1 MLEQDFALDAAGN
14 SVQVFLLD
22 EPEGALVG
30 INRSF
35 ISGIPS
41 REALR
46 AGQEFALQ
54 DGSTLRV
61 QLVENQLQVFR
72 DGQRLSQNHYAV
84 PPQQP
89 YYQPQA
95 YYEYAATPQVPYG
108 AFPYQQPGYSYG
120 VPPQGPYGAFPYPQP
135 YGPPQTPYGF
145 GAPPQGP
152 YGAFP
157 SQQPGYVYGPPP
169 VQATRLPLGEAI
181 RQLPGQYIKV
191 AFTKRSAATFAEEQS
206 KASWGS
212 VWFQLIFYALV
223 FAILVCV
230 DELITNTAASVLDLI
245 VIIFLSIV
253 VISIVVIPI
262 AFFVIP
268 GIYYL
273 IARAFGGKGTFLA
286 QIYTTLLFAVPLG
299 ILAGLLSLIPI
310 IGSFANRA
318 VDGYLIFLNIRM
330 IMGVHRLSA
339 GKATSVILIPLAVI
353 IFIVILIVIVVVAAR
368 PA

>member
-1 MLEQDFALDAAGN
+1 MPEQEFALDGAGN

-22 EPEGALVG
+22 EPYGAWVA
-30 INRSF
+30 INRSS
-35 ISGIPS
+35 IGGIPS

-46 AGQEFALQ
+46 IGQEFALQ

-72 DGQRLSQNHYAV
+72 EGQRLSQHHYAV

-95 YYEYAATPQVPYG
+95 YYEYAAPPQVSYR

-135 YGPPQTPYGF
+135 YGYGPPQTPYGF

-152 YGAFP
+152 HGAFP
-157 SQQPGYVYGPPP
+157 YQQPGYVYGPPP
-169 VQATRLPLGEAI
+169 VQATPLPLGEAI

-191 AFTKRSAATFAEEQS
+191 AFTKRSSATFAEEQS

-212 VWFQLIFYALV
+212 VWFQLIFSTLV
-223 FAILVCV
+223 LAILSYVYQ
-230 DELITNTAASVLDLI
+230 LITNTASSVLYLI
-245 VIIFLSIV
+245 FDIFFFIV
-253 VISIVVIPI
+253 VALI
-262 AFFVIP
+262 AYFVIP
-268 GIYYL
+268 GIFYL
-273 IARAFGGKGTFLA
+273 LARAFGGKGTFLA
-286 QIYTTLLFAVPLG
+286 QIYTMLLFYVPLN
-299 ILAGLLSLIPI
+299 ILGPLLSLIPI
-310 IGSFANRA
+310 IGSFAFTA
-318 VDGYLIFLNIRM
+318 VGGYQIFLNIRM

-339 GKATSVILIPLAVI
+339 GKATAVILIPLAVI
-353 IFIVILIVIVVVAAR
+353 FFIVIFIVIAVVAVR